1 MSLPKRDMQ
10 YHTYSDYL
18 IWSREHGDELID
30 GTAYVKEPPSPSKY
44 HQVIASEICQQVA
57 GALEATDWVTLI
69 APMDV
74 RLPKA
79 STRDE
84 DVDTVVQPDVLIAG
98 VAQLKDPRS
107 VLGAPRWLVEV
118 LSPSTARYDRN
129 IKIPVYER
137 AGVPEVWLVDFDAR
151 TVTIYRLSEGRYGVP
166 TVAPLEGRTQLTAVP
181 EAAVDW
187 DRLLAK
193 IRRFDPEV

>member
-1 MSLPKRDMQ
+1 LSLPKRDTQ

-18 IWSREHGDELID
+18 TWSREHGDELID

-44 HQVIASEICQQVA
+44 RQVIASEICQQVA

-166 TVAPLEGRTQLTAVP
+166 TVTPLAGRTQLTAVP

-187 DRLLAK
+187 DRLLGK